1 MRKRNDFYY
10 NFRHRINPHLLV
22 TNLNGLPSS
31 WNTEEITKL
40 IDENISPSYSLL
52 LLFKNKIVA
61 FRDRFGYRPLA
72 ICETKN
78 GIYIASEDS
87 AFKFLI

>member
-1 MRKRNDFYY
+1 MRKRNDF
-10 NFRHRINPHLLV
+10 ITTSDTELIPHLLV

-52 LLFKNKIVA
+52 LLKIKLLHLEI
-61 FRDRFGYRPLA
+61 DLA
-72 ICETKN
+72 I
-78 GIYIASEDS
+78 GH
-87 AFKFLI
+87 